1 MLSYTF
7 LSSKTKM
14 ILNWWEGVWLFLLSH
29 QTTCFGIWCRHT
41 DCMYIQPKLP
51 CLFPHVAERIHRR
64 RGSSSVRKCFLPNLP
79 NGSTGATFLSER
91 AVLPV
96 PAMALSASVRAWSA
110 CRMAASTPARDCR
123 KLWRMCFAWGNNK
136 EQRLARQR
144 QYSIFLGKLLFSEP
158 TDFFG
163 MVLVT
168 SSCSMLHTSIH
179 SSSGTLSN
187 RSNLLN
193 LFVTSTV

>member
-1 MLSYTF
+1 
-7 LSSKTKM
+7 
-14 ILNWWEGVWLFLLSH
+14 
-29 QTTCFGIWCRHT
+29 
-41 DCMYIQPKLP
+41 MYIKPKLP
-51 CLFPHVAERIHRR
+51 WLFPCVAERFHRR
-64 RGSSSVRKCFLPNLP
+64 RDSSGSRKCLLPHLP
-79 NGSTGATFLSER
+79 KGSRGATFPSESS
-91 AVLPV
+91 VLPV
-96 PAMALSASVRAWSA
+96 PAMALSASVSAWSA
-110 CRMAASTPARDCR
+110 CRMAASTPACNCR

-136 EQRLARQR
+136 EQRLARQH

-193 LFVTSTV
+193 LFVISTV

>member
-14 ILNWWEGVWLFLLSH
+14 TLKWWEGVWLFLLSH
-29 QTTCFGIWCRHT
+29 QTTCFGTWCRHT
-41 DCMYIQPKLP
+41 DWMYIQPKLP
-51 CLFPHVAERIHRR
+51 CLFPCVAEKIHIR

-79 NGSTGATFLSER
+79 KGSMGATFPSESS
-91 AVLPV
+91 VLPV
-96 PAMALSASVRAWSA
+96 PAMALSASARTWSA
-110 CRMAASTPARDCR
+110 CRMSSSTPACDCR
-123 KLWRMCFAWGNNK
+123 KLWRMWFAWGNNK
-136 EQRLARQR
+136 EQRLVRQP

-168 SSCSMLHTSIH
+168 ASCSMLHTSIH

-187 RSNLLN
+187 RI
-193 LFVTSTV
+193 